1 MSARSGPVMVASNRG
16 PVTFRED
23 DAGQLVSSRGQ
34 GGLVTALTGAL
45 ETGGEWIAAAMTDG
59 DRAMAARN
67 PDGRIQVKAD
77 DTVYN
82 LRYLSFPQDVFDGYY
97 NNISNGLL

>member
-1 MSARSGPVMVASNRG
+1 MSARTGPVLVASNRG

-59 DRAMAARN
+59 TARWLLGTRT
-67 PDGRIQVKAD
+67 DGSRSRPTTPSTTSA
-77 DTVYN
+77 TCPS
-82 LRYLSFPQDVFDGYY
+82 RRTCSTGTTTT
-97 NNISNGLL
+97 S

>member
-1 MSARSGPVMVASNRG
+1 MVASNRG

-45 ETGGEWIAAAMTDG
+45 ETGGEWIGG
-59 DRAMAARN
+59 DDRRR
-67 PDGRIQVKAD
+67 PRDGRA
-77 DTVYN
+77 
-82 LRYLSFPQDVFDGYY
+82 
-97 NNISNGLL
+97 